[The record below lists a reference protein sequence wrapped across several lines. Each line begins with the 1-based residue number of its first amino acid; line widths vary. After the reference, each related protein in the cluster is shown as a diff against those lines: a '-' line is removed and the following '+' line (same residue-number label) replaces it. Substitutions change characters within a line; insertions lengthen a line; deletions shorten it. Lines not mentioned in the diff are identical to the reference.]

1 MRTGAVAVAVV
12 VVAAVLAAGTT
23 GCGAGGNG
31 PDVVVDGTPPATPY
45 DGPLLVPTREVDGHT
60 ARDLL
65 LASGAAG
72 RALECDGPV
81 FAGSGPDGWSRR
93 DGGDTPEDGLRL
105 YFDRDAPELPRHGYR
120 VERRE
125 AGRVLYSYDVAGRTK
140 VAVVVAEDQEH
151 RPGWG
156 PETTAACDPSELPAS
171 ATPGY
176 EIWTDR
182 AGRRLPVTEIS
193 SAAGPEHCGW
203 QRAHFLTL
211 GRYEDART
219 YVRDSDGVLGPDML
233 TAPYRAG
240 VHLPPTARDTGRRYG
255 EQELWLTADPTTAY
269 VRTPHGVEAWPALR
283 DGAGCR

>member
-1 MRTGAVAVAVV
+1 MRTGAVAVAVLV
-12 VVAAVLAAGTT
+12 GAAVLAAGTA

-45 DGPLLVPTREVDGHT
+45 DGPLFVPTREVDGHT

-72 RALECDGPV
+72 RALECDGRIH
-81 FAGSGPDGWSRR
+81 AGTGPDGWGRR
-93 DGGDTPEDGLRL
+93 DGGDTPEEGLRL

-120 VERRE
+120 VERRG
-125 AGRVLYSYDVAGRTK
+125 AGRVLYSFDVAGRTK
-140 VAVVVAEDQEH
+140 VAVVVAEDREH

-176 EIWTDR
+176 ETWTDR
-182 AGRRLPVTEIS
+182 AGHRLPVAEIS
-193 SAAGPEHCGW
+193 SAAGPEHCGR

-211 GRYEDART
+211 GRDEDART
-219 YVRDSDGVLGPDML
+219 YARDPHGVLDPGLL

-240 VHLPPTARDTGRRYG
+240 VRLPSTAWDTGRRYG

-283 DGAGCR
+283 AGVGCR